1 MLKKTLLGLAIVA
14 GTAFGAEAGSVYASG
29 YQDIVGGSPDA
40 TRADPTNALGA
51 ADGLFYELGRG
62 GEIVLTF
69 GTLFTSPG
77 KVWEVTYGST
87 VQHHESVDLYGSLD
101 GTNYV
106 SIGSIDNTTAKG
118 GGVFTF
124 TGKFNYLKFADT
136 TTFAGSNGF
145 DIDSVSVAAVPVPA
159 AGLLLGG
166 ALAGFAALRRRASKA

>member
-1 MLKKTLLGLAIVA
+1 MIVA
-14 GTAFGAEAGSVYASG
+14 
-29 YQDIVGGSPDA
+29 
-40 TRADPTNALGA
+40 NALGA
-51 ADGLFYELGRG
+51 ADGVFYELGRG

-77 KVWEVTYGST
+77 KVWEVTFGST
-87 VQHHESVDLYGSLD
+87 QNHPESADLFGSVD